1 MAFERQQ
8 SAAAS
13 LTLSCPGLS
22 VPGLSDTAG
31 QYRLLSGLRLAS
43 EPIRNRTC
51 HRGTEPWPDAT
62 HIQQR
67 HPQPLTGPLKGL
79 LGAKVSGQADL

>member
-22 VPGLSDTAG
+22 APGLSDATG
-31 QYRLLSGLRLAS
+31 QYRLLSGLQLAS
-43 EPIRNRTC
+43 EPIKNRTC
-51 HRGTEPWPDAT
+51 HRGTEPWPDTT
-62 HIQQR
+62 HI
-67 HPQPLTGPLKGL
+67 HYPPPLPGPLKEL
-79 LGAKVSGQADL
+79 LGAKVSGQDDL

>member
-22 VPGLSDTAG
+22 ALGLSDAAG
-31 QYRLLSGLRLAS
+31 QCPLLSGLHLAS

-51 HRGTEPWPDAT
+51 HGATEPRPDTT
-62 HIQQR
+62 HIQQ
-67 HPQPLTGPLKGL
+67 HSPSHCGPPKRPV
-79 LGAKVSGQADL
+79 GAKVSGQADL